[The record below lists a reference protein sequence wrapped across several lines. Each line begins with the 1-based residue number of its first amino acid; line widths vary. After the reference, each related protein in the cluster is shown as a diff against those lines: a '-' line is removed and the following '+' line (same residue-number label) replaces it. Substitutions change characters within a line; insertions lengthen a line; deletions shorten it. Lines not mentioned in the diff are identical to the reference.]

1 MVQLRKR
8 EVVSGDGG
16 IETRGNREMSW
27 GGAGGDN
34 TFTSTVLSELP
45 AALTPYRC
53 KVNFKELKYVKT
65 LINMFLL

>member
-16 IETRGNREMSW
+16 VETRGNKEMIW

-34 TFTSTVLSELP
+34 TFMSTVLSELP
-45 AALTPYRC
+45 AAFTPYRC
-53 KVNFKELKYVKT
+53 TVR
-65 LINMFLL
+65 